1 MITKYVTKHLWRS
14 RAAQQEFLSPRQAS
28 EVLVWSTI
36 QLYPY
41 MSMVVKTL
49 MTTKQ
54 DKMTRYETSDL
65 YTSANHLR

>member
-1 MITKYVTKHLWRS
+1 MITKYVTKHLWGS
-14 RAAQQEFLSPRQAS
+14 QAARHEFLSPRQAP
-28 EVLVWSTI
+28 EILVWSTI

-54 DKMTRYETSDL
+54 DKIWNLMTM
-65 YTSANHLR
+65 